1 MDVSLQVR
9 EKKRERM
16 KSIRSSPTRINIFSI
31 TTIIRKIMIEKF
43 NKKKI
48 LKKFSDKMKTDIRN
62 YCRFIRNK
70 LDVSLKIRARTLE

>member
-43 NKKKI
+43 NKKK
-48 LKKFSDKMKTDIRN
+48 
-62 YCRFIRNK
+62 Y
-70 LDVSLKIRARTLE
+70 